1 MNPYISVVSYEKD
14 ERVRTYVRTS
24 YPDALPIDVEV
35 TVVQMVLLLDLI
47 SEALRRE
54 FEYKDFNYHM
64 DDE

>member
-1 MNPYISVVSYEKD
+1 MVPYISVVSYEMD

-24 YPDALPIDVEV
+24 HPDALPIDAEI
-35 TVVQMVLLLDLI
+35 TVVQMVLLIDQL

-64 DDE
+64 DE